1 MLYQKLLCLTSHN
14 LFTVHAMY
22 NVFSDS
28 KKIGNFSDIFRS
40 FCIQYSITAKI
51 PLRFGKGFDF
61 MKRNCK
67 MLGIC
72 VMAVGVLIFL
82 ACFLP
87 PMVMV
92 CVEAVLLVVL
102 GYLYFTL

>member
-1 MLYQKLLCLTSHN
+1 
-14 LFTVHAMY
+14 
-22 NVFSDS
+22 
-28 KKIGNFSDIFRS
+28 
-40 FCIQYSITAKI
+40 
-51 PLRFGKGFDF
+51 
-61 MKRNCK
+61 

-72 VMAVGVLIFL
+72 VMAVGILIFL

>member
-1 MLYQKLLCLTSHN
+1 
-14 LFTVHAMY
+14 
-22 NVFSDS
+22 
-28 KKIGNFSDIFRS
+28 
-40 FCIQYSITAKI
+40 
-51 PLRFGKGFDF
+51 

-72 VMAVGVLIFL
+72 VMAVGILIFL